1 MFASVNS
8 FKDTDLELPK
18 RVYAEGL
25 EPQVNKINSCCRME
39 VIRDLKKAMFAEY
52 GDVKIDHVFKH
63 IMAIAKIS
71 SRIHGKLVDSFL
83 CTSKK
88 VHNWTRRDRM
98 RLIYLFVIMGVVM
111 GRDEKVNIPHIY
123 IKLVMDLDKLR
134 KFHWGLHSYDF
145 LLSSIEKARK
155 KLVKKNSYIFE
166 GFSYAFQIWIME
178 AILDFGEICGR
189 RVTDSFRVPSCS
201 NWKGVAKV
209 SNEDI
214 IQLENSFTEK
224 GDLFSVISVTV
235 IEPEET
241 EMEEADIEDIKSE
254 ADKSVNDTDIAEDVG
269 TSSVN
274 VTGKGKRKI
283 HDEGAKTR
291 KKKLTQMANMES
303 MFKERMGNMGS
314 EVSQL
319 REAISL
325 SAEGSIPKSK
335 TDEAPPKRK
344 TIQAP
349 AKKKGAGARLLE
361 QGFWR

>member
-1 MFASVNS
+1 
-8 FKDTDLELPK
+8 
-18 RVYAEGL
+18 
-25 EPQVNKINSCCRME
+25 
-39 VIRDLKKAMFAEY
+39 
-52 GDVKIDHVFKH
+52 
-63 IMAIAKIS
+63 
-71 SRIHGKLVDSFL
+71 
-83 CTSKK
+83 
-88 VHNWTRRDRM
+88 M

-123 IKLVMDLDKLR
+123 IKLVMDLDKLQ

-178 AILDFGEICGR
+178 AIPDFGEICGR

-214 IQLENSFTEK
+214 IQRENSFTEK
-224 GDLFSVISVTV
+224 GDLFSVISVTGNGDVFLHADYTRKDEMEDERVDFLLNMIKNKFDWSNTKWPV

-283 HDEGAKTR
+283 HDEGAETR
-291 KKKLTQMANMES
+291 KKKTQMANMKS

-325 SAEGSIPKSK
+325 SAEGSVPKSK

-349 AKKKGAGARLLE
+349 AKKKDA
-361 QGFWR
+361 

>member
-1 MFASVNS
+1 
-8 FKDTDLELPK
+8 
-18 RVYAEGL
+18 
-25 EPQVNKINSCCRME
+25 
-39 VIRDLKKAMFAEY
+39 
-52 GDVKIDHVFKH
+52 
-63 IMAIAKIS
+63 
-71 SRIHGKLVDSFL
+71 
-83 CTSKK
+83 
-88 VHNWTRRDRM
+88 
-98 RLIYLFVIMGVVM
+98 MGVVM

-178 AILDFGEICGR
+178 AIPDFGEICGR

-224 GDLFSVISVTV
+224 ILTGNGDVFLHADYTRKDEMEDERVDFLLNRIKNKFDWSNTKWPV

-283 HDEGAKTR
+283 HDEGAETR
-291 KKKLTQMANMES
+291 KKKTQMANMES